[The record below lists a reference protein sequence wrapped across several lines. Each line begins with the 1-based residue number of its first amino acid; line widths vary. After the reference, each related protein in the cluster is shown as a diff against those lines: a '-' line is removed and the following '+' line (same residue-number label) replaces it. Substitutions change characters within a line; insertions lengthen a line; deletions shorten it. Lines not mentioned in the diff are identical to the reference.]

1 MLFDDQLQIS
11 AGTLSRL
18 LDIVFG
24 PVFPH
29 PNHSL
34 AFFGDLD
41 GVWRERCVGD
51 GGGVGSR
58 GVGWGHR
65 F

>member
-1 MLFDDQLQIS
+1 MGGIALLDDHLQIS

-29 PNHSL
+29 HHHPL
-34 AFFGDLD
+34 PFFGDLVGKD
-41 GVWRERCVGD
+41 GVWRE
-51 GGGVGSR
+51 GGGLGPQILK
-58 GVGWGHR
+58 
-65 F
+65 